1 MQEFLSGGGSTSLIF
16 IVVMIA
22 IFYFLL
28 IRPQQ
33 KRQKEHAAMLGALR
47 PDDEVTTAGGIYGV
61 VLKVKEDTVIIKV
74 DDKCK
79 LQVLK
84 SSISQ
89 VRKQADVDDY
99 DDDYDEEE

>member
-1 MQEFLSGGGSTSLIF
+1 MDFLNSGGGTSLIF
-16 IVVMIA
+16 IIVMIA

-33 KRQKEHAAMLGALR
+33 KRQKEHAAMLGNLR
-47 PDDEVTTAGGIYGV
+47 PDDEITTAGGIYGT
-61 VLKVKEDTVIIKV
+61 VLKVKDDTVIIKV

-79 LQVLK
+79 LQILK

-89 VRKQADVDDY
+89 VRQQADYEEDY
-99 DDDYDEEE
+99 DDEEE